1 MRIKRTELNRYED
14 MTVMVIFCIVLFRHV
29 FGVPFVILGVQYL
42 LMLFLSAPKTGC
54 WKEADM
60 QIHYPTN
67 VELVDGLEPHE
78 QEFWLKVLDD
88 MDRQEENYQRKMR
101 YHQVSSLDFVV
112 SEDGRETTL
121 QELIPSDSYSGED
134 NVIKQVEEQL
144 YLEALTELDE
154 KHRIAFESMFVNGL
168 TATETSTIIGRTDKT
183 AKKYCLAACEYV
195 LKKIQS

>member
-1 MRIKRTELNRYED
+1 MRIKRTELDRYED

-42 LMLFLSAPKTGC
+42 LILFLSAPKTGC

-78 QEFWLKVLDD
+78 QEFWLNELKHLD
-88 MDRQEENYQRKMR
+88 RLEENYQRKIR
-101 YHQVSSLDFVV
+101 YHQISSLDFVV

-154 KHRIAFESMFVNGL
+154 KHRIVFKAIFENGL
-168 TATETSTIIGRTDKT
+168 NATKSSQLIGRSDKT
-183 AKKYCLAACEYV
+183 AKKYYKKACKQV
-195 LKKIQS
+195 LKKMQS

>member
-1 MRIKRTELNRYED
+1 
-14 MTVMVIFCIVLFRHV
+14 
-29 FGVPFVILGVQYL
+29 
-42 LMLFLSAPKTGC
+42 MLT
-54 WKEADM
+54 
-60 QIHYPTN
+60 HYYTN
-67 VELVDGLEPHE
+67 VELVSNIEPAE

-154 KHRIAFESMFVNGL
+154 KHRIIFKAIFENGL
-168 TATETSTIIGRTDKT
+168 NATKASQLIGRSDKT
-183 AKKYCLAACEYV
+183 AKKYYKEACKQV
-195 LKKIQS
+195 LKKMQS

>member
-1 MRIKRTELNRYED
+1 MPT
-14 MTVMVIFCIVLFRHV
+14 
-29 FGVPFVILGVQYL
+29 
-42 LMLFLSAPKTGC
+42 
-54 WKEADM
+54 
-60 QIHYPTN
+60 HYYTN
-67 VELVDGLEPHE
+67 VELVSNIEPAE

-144 YLEALTELDE
+144 YLEAFTELDE
-154 KHRIAFESMFVNGL
+154 KHRIVFKAIFENVLN
-168 TATETSTIIGRTDKT
+168 ATKASQLIGRSDKT
-183 AKKYCLAACEYV
+183 AKKYYKEACKQV
-195 LKKIQS
+195 LKKMQS

>member
-1 MRIKRTELNRYED
+1 
-14 MTVMVIFCIVLFRHV
+14 
-29 FGVPFVILGVQYL
+29 
-42 LMLFLSAPKTGC
+42 MLT
-54 WKEADM
+54 
-60 QIHYPTN
+60 HYYTN
-67 VELVDGLEPHE
+67 VELVSNIEPAE

-154 KHRIAFESMFVNGL
+154 KHRIIFKAIFENGL
-168 TATETSTIIGRTDKT
+168 NATKSSQLIGRSDKT
-183 AKKYCLAACEYV
+183 AKKYYKEACKQV
-195 LKKIQS
+195 LKKMQS

>member
-1 MRIKRTELNRYED
+1 MPT
-14 MTVMVIFCIVLFRHV
+14 
-29 FGVPFVILGVQYL
+29 
-42 LMLFLSAPKTGC
+42 
-54 WKEADM
+54 
-60 QIHYPTN
+60 HYYTN
-67 VELVDGLEPHE
+67 VELVSNIEPAE

-144 YLEALTELDE
+144 YLEAFT
-154 KHRIAFESMFVNGL
+154 
-168 TATETSTIIGRTDKT
+168 
-183 AKKYCLAACEYV
+183 
-195 LKKIQS
+195 

>member
-1 MRIKRTELNRYED
+1 
-14 MTVMVIFCIVLFRHV
+14 
-29 FGVPFVILGVQYL
+29 
-42 LMLFLSAPKTGC
+42 
-54 WKEADM
+54 M

-78 QEFWLKVLDD
+78 QEFWLNELKHLD
-88 MDRQEENYQRKMR
+88 RLEENYQRKIR
-101 YHQVSSLDFVV
+101 YHQISSLDFVV

-154 KHRIAFESMFVNGL
+154 KHRIVFKAIFENGL
-168 TATETSTIIGRTDKT
+168 NATKSSQLIGRSDKT
-183 AKKYCLAACEYV
+183 AKKYYKKACKQV
-195 LKKIQS
+195 LKKMQS